1 MSSITIL
8 LIIFIFQIITSNQC
22 DLLGAIDLQSATY
35 SHSLIL
41 RVQPIDSIEEIE
53 KNLITRKVLIIEM
66 IKIPFISKHQIKIN
80 DMIIIRI
87 DKDVDELLDT
97 SCWHLLRIKNI
108 DIILFLN
115 ETNTNE
121 FDLRYPP
128 VESTFRVRQ
137 NIDAVMNYGKLFYS

>member
-22 DLLGAIDLQSATY
+22 DLLSAIDLQSATY

-53 KNLITRKVLIIEM
+53 KYFITRKVLIIEILKM
-66 IKIPFISKHQIKIN
+66 PIISKYQIKIN

-87 DKDVDELLDT
+87 DKDLDELLDT
-97 SCWHLLRIKNI
+97 SCWQLLRITNI

-115 ETNTNE
+115 ETNKNE

-128 VESTFRVRQ
+128 VESTLRVRQ
-137 NIDAVMNYGKLFYS
+137 NIDSVMNSGKLFYS